1 MTPFEEVF
9 TIAQDLETFLE
20 RNYGATGRGLH
31 EKASSVQNQITS
43 ETMRKIRFIATIRN
57 KAAHEDRLIA
67 EIEIENVRKAAEEVY
82 RELGIYPYQPPHTTQ
97 PTPTYQP
104 PRTTQPT
111 PTYQPPRTTQ
121 PTQTYQPTRTTQ
133 PTPTYQPPRTT
144 QPTPTYQPTRTTRY
158 FGNQTSGNHSESLWT
173 VLGNLF
179 VGIIATLSYFAGAIL
194 AAILFILLLFCGLL
208 SMILN
213 ILTGNC

>member
-121 PTQTYQPTRTTQ
+121 PT
-133 PTPTYQPPRTT
+133 
-144 QPTPTYQPTRTTRY
+144 PTYQPTRTTRY